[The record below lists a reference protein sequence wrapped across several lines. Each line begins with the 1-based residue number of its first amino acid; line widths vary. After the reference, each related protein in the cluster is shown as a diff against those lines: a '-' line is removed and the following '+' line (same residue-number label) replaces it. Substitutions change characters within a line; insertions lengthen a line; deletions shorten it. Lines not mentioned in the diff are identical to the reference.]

1 MCAAKAIYPS
11 LKDRVVLIT
20 GGGRGLGRE
29 MALALIEA
37 GARVAITGARAPSEL
52 TEVEQEARRIA
63 DTGRLIT
70 LRADVRSYED
80 CVNVTNNVI
89 KTFGGI
95 HALVNNAGRG
105 LLLISENYVERAP
118 KFWEVSVGGWREI
131 AETNFIGPFNMA
143 RAVTPHLVKQGF
155 GRIVNIS
162 TSAVT
167 MTRKGY
173 SPYGPSKAGLEAMSA
188 IWAKDLDGT
197 GVTVNVLLP
206 GGATDTKLLP
216 EMQNKRGSD
225 GQLLD
230 PKLMRAPILW
240 LCADNSNGHTGE
252 RYIAKLWKTSLKPD
266 KAAAAARQPKHE
278 LPTVM

>member
-1 MCAAKAIYPS
+1 MSDALPVYPS
-11 LKDRVVLIT
+11 LKDRVVLVT

-29 MALALIEA
+29 MALALVEA
-37 GARVAITGARAPSEL
+37 GARVAITGAQSGDEL
-52 TEVEQEARRIA
+52 NEVEQEARRIA
-63 DTGRLIT
+63 ESGRLIT

-80 CVNVTNNVI
+80 CMNATNNVL
-89 KTFGGI
+89 KAFGAI

-105 LLLISENYVERAP
+105 LRLISENYVEQAP
-118 KFWEVSVGGWREI
+118 KFWEVSVSGWREI

-162 TSAVT
+162 TSTVT

-188 IWAKDLDGT
+188 IWARDLEGT

-216 EMQNKRGSD
+216 EMQNRRGSD

-240 LCADNSNGHTGE
+240 LCADDSNGHTGE
-252 RYIAKLWKTSLKPD
+252 RYIAKLWDPAQAPE
-266 KAAAAARQPKHE
+266 AAAIAARQRKQD
-278 LPTVM
+278 LPAIM